1 MYIKVIFISL
11 NKLFYFLFEI
21 SNFINSLID
30 IEINLPR

>member
-1 MYIKVIFISL
+1 MYIKVIFISS
-11 NKLFYFLFEI
+11 NKLSYFLFEI